1 LFQLIEPFETMNH
14 PMISFG
20 RSMVPVIGLAV
31 AAPHACA
38 DVVLPKSF
46 SDHMVLQRSQ
56 PLSIWGW
63 ADSGEKIT
71 VSFGGQKV
79 AGKAAKDGTWSVELR
94 PLKANDKPQK
104 LLVSGENTI
113 TLNDILV
120 GDVWLVSGQSN
131 AAFGLGG
138 CKAPDDIREADFP
151 LIRFSGLWE
160 HFANVPQKDGGAPWQ
175 VLSPATASSC
185 SGMGFYFA
193 RMVQPE
199 ADVPIGL
206 LTCAVGGTD
215 IENWMSPEAIHGDP
229 ANAEVSKSVKDV
241 TAEWERKLPSS
252 TATSG
257 QRPAY
262 YPVDQPIG
270 LDLTV
275 AWLAE
280 VRAALKG
287 SDTPLDPTFLE
298 FDSWVGEARAALK
311 KKHAVPI
318 QPELKKVGEWLLTTS
333 LTDDLKR
340 IPILPYPIDRHR
352 VGGHGWFRTQSL
364 YNGMIHPFIPIQI
377 RGMLWYQGEGANG
390 VPYFD
395 RMRALIQTMRKEK
408 GRDFPVYLV
417 QLPNW
422 EAPNDNPEGDPL
434 LKWPGIRE
442 QMLKCLEIPKTG
454 VVVTIDVG
462 DPDDIHPTNKKDVG
476 ERLARWA
483 LAKDYGKDIVF
494 SGPIFNEAKVGKG
507 EVRLSFDYTGGE
519 LMVGQKDG
527 VESVVE
533 DPDGTL
539 KRFAIAGSDRKW
551 SWADARID
559 GDEVVVSSPEVPKP
573 VAVRYAFSMNP
584 EGCNLY
590 NKDGLP
596 ASPFRTDSW

>member
-1 LFQLIEPFETMNH
+1 
-14 PMISFG
+14 MIRFPKSLVCIITFPIAIA
-20 RSMVPVIGLAV
+20 MVAR
-31 AAPHACA
+31 A

-56 PLSIWGW
+56 PLTIFGW
-63 ADSGEKIT
+63 ADPCEK
-71 VSFGGQKV
+71 VSVGFGGQKV
-79 AGKAAKDGTWSVELR
+79 TGKAGKDGAWSVNLL
-94 PLKANDKPQK
+94 PLKPSKKPQK
-104 LLVSGENTI
+104 LVVRGKNTI
-113 TLNDILV
+113 TLSDILV

-131 AAFGLGG
+131 AAFRLGE
-138 CKAPDDIREADFP
+138 CKAPDDIRDADFP

-160 HFANVPQKDGGAPWQ
+160 HFANAPQKDGGAPWQ
-175 VLSPATASSC
+175 VLSPSSAAAC

-193 RMVQPE
+193 RMVQPD
-199 ADVPIGL
+199 AGVPIGL

-215 IENWMSPEAIHGDP
+215 IENWMSPEAIHDDP
-229 ANAEVSKSVKDV
+229 GNADVSKSVKDAI
-241 TAEWERKLPSS
+241 AEWERELPSS
-252 TATSG
+252 MATSG

-275 AWLAE
+275 AWLAD
-280 VRAALKG
+280 VRTALESSK
-287 SDTPLDPTFLE
+287 TPLDPAFLE
-298 FDSWVGEARAALK
+298 FESWVDAARTALRK
-311 KKHAVPI
+311 KEAVPI
-318 QPELKKVGEWLLTTS
+318 QPELQAVGDWLLSTA

-340 IPILPYPIDRHR
+340 IPILPYPIDRQG

-377 RGMLWYQGEGANG
+377 RGMLWYQGEGASG
-390 VPYFD
+390 VPYFN
-395 RMRALIQTMRKEK
+395 RMRALMQTMRKEK

-422 EAPNDNPEGDPL
+422 QAVNDNPEGDAL
-434 LKWPGIRE
+434 DKWPGIRE
-442 QMLKCLEIPKTG
+442 QMLKCLQIPNTG

-462 DPDDIHPTNKKDVG
+462 DPADIHPTNKKDVG

-483 LAKDYGKDIVF
+483 LANDYGKDIVF
-494 SGPIFNEAKVGKG
+494 SGPVFKAAKTERGQ
-507 EVRLSFDYTGGE
+507 VRLSFDYAGGG
-519 LMVGQKDG
+519 LMVGLKDG
-527 VESVVE
+527 LKPTAE
-533 DPDGTL
+533 DPNGTL
-539 KRFAIAGSDRKW
+539 KRFAIAGSDKKW
-551 SWADARID
+551 FWADARID
-559 GDEVVVSSPEVPKP
+559 GNEVLVSSPEVPKP